1 MHTGDTVSIRVVYLT
16 TETSGTSQVTQD
28 TILGIPLYM
37 LIFIILIM
45 FGGIAAVLYLSKKP
59 GRKEAGKLMG
69 QLVIATGVIAALI
82 MFVLSTVGL
91 IHV

>member
-1 MHTGDTVSIRVVYLT
+1 
-16 TETSGTSQVTQD
+16 
-28 TILGIPLYM
+28 
-37 LIFIILIM
+37 M

-69 QLVIATGVIAALI
+69 QLVIAIGVIAALI
-82 MFVLSTVGL
+82 MFVLSTVGY